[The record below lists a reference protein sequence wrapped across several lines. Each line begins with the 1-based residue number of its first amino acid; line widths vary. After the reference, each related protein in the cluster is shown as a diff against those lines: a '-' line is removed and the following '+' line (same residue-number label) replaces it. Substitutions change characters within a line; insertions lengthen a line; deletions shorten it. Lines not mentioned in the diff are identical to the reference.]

1 MTNYK
6 YFNFDKSPYASYEC
20 YFISGSIEVWEQI
33 NKLPQREGALI
44 GLQTLMA
51 ALFGLSREN
60 FYNYIAV
67 KYNASIKSNS
77 YWKSIFFSNIKDAN
91 DCVKELNKRMTYA
104 VANKFFEDKE
114 ELDNG
119 SSSGTN

>member
-1 MTNYK
+1 MTSYK
-6 YFNFDKSPYASYEC
+6 YFNFDRSPYASYEC
-20 YFISGSIEVWEQI
+20 YFISGSTEVWEQI
-33 NKLPQREGALI
+33 SKLPRRETSLI

-67 KYNASIKSNS
+67 KFNATIQTKN
-77 YWKSIFFSNIKDAN
+77 YWKSIYFSNVKDVN

-104 VANKFFEDKE
+104 VANKFFEE
-114 ELDNG
+114 TTDNADNE
-119 SSSGTN
+119 GTN